1 MIGTPEGKS
10 IQYVYANPQDREV
23 LHPALVG
30 EFMWKPQASKGR
42 KSGKKKNK
50 KQS

>member
-1 MIGTPEGKS
+1 
-10 IQYVYANPQDREV
+10 VYANPQDREV

-30 EFMWKPQASKGR
+30 RYLWNADADQGR

-50 KQS
+50 KKK